1 MLPCPFWRPLCSP
14 VGSIIFILAALE
26 VSVTIIL
33 YSSQSLTMSVAI
45 WNQMAMGDT
54 VVAYAMSV
62 ILGGI
67 GLIVIIVAQKVF
79 GVFKYV

>member
-1 MLPCPFWRPLCSP
+1 
-14 VGSIIFILAALE
+14 
-26 VSVTIIL
+26 
-33 YSSQSLTMSVAI
+33 MSVAI
-45 WNQMAMGDT
+45 WNQMAMGET

-67 GLIVIIVAQKVF
+67 GLIAIIVAQKVF